1 MKSHAKELIDAAN
14 FYGVVSLKLEAEA
27 TYVQSTTIT
36 MDNVVD
42 CLLYADAKNCA
53 LLKEAAMDFLVK
65 NGGEAAE
72 RLSFDDIPSYMMK
85 DLLTAVHMGK
95 TKKATSRDSGSDYS
109 AMRVSDLRRALNKK
123 GLDVDG
129 SRETMIALLKENS

>member
-1 MKSHAKELIDAAN
+1 MI
-14 FYGVVSLKLEAEA
+14 
-27 TYVQSTTIT
+27 
-36 MDNVVD
+36 
-42 CLLYADAKNCA
+42 
-53 LLKEAAMDFLVK
+53 
-65 NGGEAAE
+65 
-72 RLSFDDIPSYMMK
+72 IPSNMMK

-129 SRETMIALLKENS
+129 SRETMIALLKEKS